1 VFQHRSKPS
10 AVFTPPVV
18 VKAAAA
24 AMRTPGAGR
33 AQIVR
38 EVRELIATDNRR
50 RRLNRK
56 PEFVP
61 VEGHRDAGETEV
73 PEQVAV

>member
-1 VFQHRSKPS
+1 
-10 AVFTPPVV
+10 
-18 VKAAAA
+18 
-24 AMRTPGAGR
+24 MRTPGADR